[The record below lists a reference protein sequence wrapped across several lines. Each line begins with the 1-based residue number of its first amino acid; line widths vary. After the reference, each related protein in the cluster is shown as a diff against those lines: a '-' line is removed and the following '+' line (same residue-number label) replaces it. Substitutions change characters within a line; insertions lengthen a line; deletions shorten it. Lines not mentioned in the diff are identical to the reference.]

1 MPYFALIVNCYFFLS
16 FFRFNYLQE
25 QAKRSTTLFIISSQ
39 CSAAKYWAVL
49 YSSGHKC
56 WTNLPP
62 YQRFMVILRQDFKY
76 KLYQVDM
83 SIKLSIITNEKE
95 ITNLIF
101 KKVKKVIPLHIPEVP
116 SDKNFLFLFTP
127 RATLSAFPQSAVLIG
142 GPFYFTLNLSLVQS
156 S

>member
-1 MPYFALIVNCYFFLS
+1 MPYFALIVNCYFFL
-16 FFRFNYLQE
+16 FNYLQE

-62 YQRFMVILRQDFKY
+62 SQRFMVILRQDFEY

-116 SDKNFLFLFTP
+116 SDKISSSCFLPQQCFQHFP
-127 RATLSAFPQSAVLIG
+127 RVLS
-142 GPFYFTLNLSLVQS
+142 
-156 S
+156 